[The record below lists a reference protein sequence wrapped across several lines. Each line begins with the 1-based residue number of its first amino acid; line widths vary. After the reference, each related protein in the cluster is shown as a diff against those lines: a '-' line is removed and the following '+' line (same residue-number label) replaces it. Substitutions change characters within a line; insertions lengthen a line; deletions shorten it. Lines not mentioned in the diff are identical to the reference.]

1 MICTVNAL
9 NMFLLKA
16 TLYDVTRFS
25 EQRQNNYLPM
35 NLESAESLRGQRSA
49 TILAAG
55 SKVQG
60 FKVQLLAAGSKNPYK
75 VKRFKTQTLAAGFKT
90 LLYTKTFFYL
100 YIIVNFQKLC

>member
-1 MICTVNAL
+1 
-9 NMFLLKA
+9 MFLLKA

-60 FKVQLLAAGSKNPYK
+60 FKVQLLAGGFESSQK
-75 VKRFKTQTLAAGFKT
+75 VQGFAAGFKT
-90 LLYTKTFFYL
+90 LRYTKTFFYL
-100 YIIVNFQKLC
+100 NVKVKVQKFF